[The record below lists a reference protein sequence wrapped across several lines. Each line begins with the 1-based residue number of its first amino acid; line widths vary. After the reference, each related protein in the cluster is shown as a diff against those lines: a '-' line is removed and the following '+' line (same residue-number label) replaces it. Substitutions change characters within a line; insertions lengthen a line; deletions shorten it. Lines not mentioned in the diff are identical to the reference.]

1 MTGAAAEAVAGVQ
14 DALGWTARPEILAP
28 LALSAV
34 LYAIGWW
41 RLRRRA
47 PGHVGPARALLAL
60 AAWMSIA
67 AALLSPLDHLA
78 HTLFVA
84 HMTQH
89 MLLIV
94 AAAPALLLAD
104 PFPVIIWGLPQAIRR
119 ATPRWLRRSAPPGR
133 LWRALTLLPLTWLAY
148 ALILWLWHLPLA
160 YDSALGDRLLHDV
173 QHVTFFVGAIL
184 FWWPVIDPAP
194 HYRAAAPYG
203 RRIAYLLLAAFQT
216 AGLGLLL
223 TLSPRVL
230 YPSYAVAPRGVGFS
244 ATDDQIWG
252 GIVMWGVGGAIDML
266 AILILMWRLL
276 AAEPAVT
283 AATIDRSK
291 PVGENGM
298 P

>member
-1 MTGAAAEAVAGVQ
+1 MT
-14 DALGWTARPEILAP
+14 RPEIFVP

-34 LYAIGWW
+34 LYAVGWW

-60 AAWMSIA
+60 VAWGSIA

-78 HTLFVA
+78 HRLFVA

-94 AAAPALLLAD
+94 VAAPALLLAD
-104 PFPVIIWGLPQAIRR
+104 PFPVIIWGLPRPIRH
-119 ATPRWLRRSAPPGR
+119 ATPRWLRRGALSGR
-133 LWRALTLLPLTWLAY
+133 LWRALTPLPLTWLAY

-173 QHVTFFVGAIL
+173 QHLTFFMAAIL

-194 HYRAAAPYG
+194 HFRAAAAYG
-203 RRIAYLLLAAFQT
+203 RRVVYLLLAAFQT

-230 YPSYAVAPRGVGFS
+230 YPSYEA
-244 ATDDQIWG
+244 DDQIWG
-252 GIVMWGVGGAIDML
+252 GIVMWGVGGAVDML
-266 AILILMWRLL
+266 AILILIWRFL
-276 AAEPAVT
+276 AEPA
-283 AATIDRSK
+283 AAIIDRSK

-298 P
+298 R